1 MKFLGKMRFMI
12 ISSASLSLSLTLSLS
27 LSLSGKTTVTPS
39 LSRVKMFMTKL
50 TNL

>member
-27 LSLSGKTTVTPS
+27 LSGKTTVTPS

>member
-27 LSLSGKTTVTPS
+27 LSLSLGKPQS
-39 LSRVKMFMTKL
+39 PPAYQELKFL
-50 TNL
+50 

>member
-27 LSLSGKTTVTPS
+27 LSVGKPQS
-39 LSRVKMFMTKL
+39 PPAYQGLKCL
-50 TNL
+50 

>member
-27 LSLSGKTTVTPS
+27 LSLGKPQS
-39 LSRVKMFMTKL
+39 PPAYQGLKCL
-50 TNL
+50 

>member
-27 LSLSGKTTVTPS
+27 LSLSLGKPQS
-39 LSRVKMFMTKL
+39 PPAYQGLKCL
-50 TNL
+50 